1 MAASNKQL
9 MVVNDYLQ
17 KRLPRIRELMPANAA
32 ISAEKL
38 CRVTLLA
45 INTNPVLLTC
55 SPESIYAAM
64 LESARL
70 GLEIGGAMPH
80 AYLVPYKGKAQFQ
93 VGYRGLIE
101 LVIRSGSAKDVNV
114 EYVHEGDT
122 FHREMGLNGKWTHIA
137 SNDAKRESKPI
148 THVYVEFLLPDDRIK
163 RHVMTREEID
173 DHAARY
179 SQAFNSKDSPWKTA
193 WKQMAAKTVIRQPIM
208 RGLLPISL
216 PEADRKYVM
225 GEEHVVSLQDVVE
238 SLPAPEPEVPQ
249 EDKPKPQ
256 KPAKKPKKAI
266 IPFDADA
273 LNADLNQCNSQQ
285 EVENVRS
292 LYLEDS
298 PDEDEDVIQD
308 LCNARLEELQN
319 QVEA

>member
-1 MAASNKQL
+1 MAATNKQL
-9 MVVNDYLQ
+9 TVVNDYLQ
-17 KRLPRIRELMPANAA
+17 KRLPRIRELMPTNSA

-45 INTNPVLLTC
+45 INTNPTLLTC

-93 VGYRGLIE
+93 VGYRGMIE
-101 LVIRSGSAKDVNV
+101 LVIRSGSAKDVNI

-122 FHREMGLNGKWTHIA
+122 FQREMGIHGKWTHIA
-137 SNDAKRESKPI
+137 NNDPKRESNPI

-163 RHVMTREEID
+163 RHVMTTEEIN

-179 SQAFNSKDSPWKTA
+179 SQAVNAKDGPWKTA
-193 WKQMAAKTVIRQPIM
+193 WKAMAAKTVIKQPIL

-216 PEADRKYVM
+216 PDNIKKHIT
-225 GEEHVVSLQDVVE
+225 GDDHVVSLQDVVE
-238 SLPAPEPEVPQ
+238 SLPALEPPTKKRAPKKDAKKAEVP
-249 EDKPKPQ
+249 EKVT
-256 KPAKKPKKAI
+256 
-266 IPFDADA
+266 IPLDPES
-273 LNADLNQCNSQQ
+273 LNADLNGCDHVAA
-285 EVENVRS
+285 VETIRT
-292 LYLEDS
+292 LYLGDS
-298 PDEDEDVIQD
+298 AAEDEDVIHD
-308 LCNARLEELQN
+308 LCNTRIEELEG
-319 QVEA
+319 VEA